1 MDENIVSLF
10 HQASRTPPAL
20 LISFT
25 FRKSLLPLL
34 GIVDIWSGDLKLC
47 VLNNLSDDSRIED
60 GQF

>member
-10 HQASRTPPAL
+10 HQTSGTPLAL

-34 GIVDIWSGDLKLC
+34 GIVDIWLGNLKLC
-47 VLNNLSDDSRIED
+47 LSDDFRIED